1 MKKYSKHIINLK
13 NSNNAVSELLGT
25 ILLLGIAVAIF
36 SVLYL
41 IVLSQSFDTSE
52 PNPTIVATIED
63 NYIIFQS
70 SCIQHKNKQW
80 GKLKPS
86 KWAWE
91 SKIQP
96 NFPWEYPKTELTQL
110 SWRVYH
116 QACGFYP
123 TPHHYSVS
131 KGFWFR

>member
-63 NYIIFQS
+63 NYIIFE
-70 SCIQHKNKQW
+70 HRGGKN
-80 GKLKPS
+80 
-86 KWAWE
+86 WAWMLK
-91 SKIQP
+91 S
-96 NFPWEYPKTELTQL
+96 
-110 SWRVYH
+110 H
-116 QACGFYP
+116 
-123 TPHHYSVS
+123 
-131 KGFWFR
+131 